1 MMEKLIIHRTTYHLH
16 FSFLFHKI
24 HLLTFHSLKNE
35 IFIYFLDFSLSSFIT
50 TKAGNNKIYCQ
61 VSDSSQ
67 SGTSPRSPDVLSTN
81 PRVRR
86 EVASIKWKLL
96 LMTDVQRF
104 WENLKFSE
112 KAQVDWRRYEFEI
125 PCWIEIKPRMSA
137 VPHILISTN
146 NLQD

>member
-1 MMEKLIIHRTTYHLH
+1 M
-16 FSFLFHKI
+16 HKI
-24 HLLTFHSLKNE
+24 AGYYIFRFHFVKNE
-35 IFIYFLDFSLSSFIT
+35 IFIYFQDFSLSSFIT

-67 SGTSPRSPDVLSTN
+67 SGSSATSPDILSTN

-112 KAQVDWRRYEFEI
+112 KAQVD
-125 PCWIEIKPRMSA
+125 
-137 VPHILISTN
+137 
-146 NLQD
+146 